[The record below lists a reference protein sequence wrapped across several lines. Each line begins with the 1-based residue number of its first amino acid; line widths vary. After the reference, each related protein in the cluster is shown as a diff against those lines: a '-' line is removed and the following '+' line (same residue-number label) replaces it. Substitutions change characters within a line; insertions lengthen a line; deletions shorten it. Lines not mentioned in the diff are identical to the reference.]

1 LPFTTNCIESK
12 KEDQYKKYLK
22 VQFYVCLFCIRWSVT
37 IFSPLLTLSG
47 GDYMSLPESVG
58 NRIRELRKAK
68 GWTQEQLAEA
78 AGLHYSYI
86 GGVERGDRNISL
98 ETLEKIIL
106 ALKVPPFELFQFDE
120 NTDRK
125 QIINE
130 LMLLINS
137 RETTELE
144 ILTTITKNIVGLVE
158 LQQKK
163 N

>member
-1 LPFTTNCIESK
+1 
-12 KEDQYKKYLK
+12 
-22 VQFYVCLFCIRWSVT
+22 
-37 IFSPLLTLSG
+37 
-47 GDYMSLPESVG
+47 MSLPESVG

-98 ETLEKIIL
+98 ETLEKIIS
-106 ALKVPPFELFQFDE
+106 ALKVPAFELFQFDE
-120 NTDRK
+120 PTDRK

-144 ILTTITKNIVGLVE
+144 ILTTITRNIVGLVE